1 MVDNKR
7 FIEMVT
13 YLRQNKYVRNQQDFT
28 ERINSDKSTVSQI
41 MNNRIAI
48 PNNMFGNVVS
58 AFPFISKDW
67 LLYGEGEMLRSTYTQ
82 NIDEGQNFTQTGNV
96 TVNNS
101 DAALLKAIDE
111 ISEQRKMVQKAQ
123 EQIDRLIAL
132 LEHQKC

>member
-1 MVDNKR
+1 
-7 FIEMVT
+7 
-13 YLRQNKYVRNQQDFT
+13 
-28 ERINSDKSTVSQI
+28 
-41 MNNRIAI
+41 
-48 PNNMFGNVVS
+48 
-58 AFPFISKDW
+58 
-67 LLYGEGEMLRSTYTQ
+67 MLRSTYTQ
-82 NIDEGQNFTQTGNV
+82 NVDEGQNFTQTGNV